1 MPQHW
6 KDIYRTRVCS
16 AHDAV
21 RQGIKSGDYLVFGH
35 CAATP
40 DSLVEALY
48 EERAQYTDLKSFHM
62 LYFGEPYHLRPEM
75 RTHLKPYSNFLD
87 KNSREAHNAGR
98 LEFIPCHFHEVPL
111 LFRDRLYPVDV
122 ALVQLSR
129 PNDEGYCSFGVSND
143 YTKAATQY
151 AHTTIA
157 EVNNQMPFIGGDNLI
172 HVSELDYI
180 VEVDRPILAVPP
192 APVGEV
198 ELEIGRLCAELIHD
212 GSTLQL
218 GIGAIPDAVLRFVTD
233 RQDLGIHTEMF
244 TDGVMH
250 LIRSGQ
256 ITGKRKTLNP
266 QKVVSTLVMGSQELY
281 SFLDN
286 NPDIEMYPVN
296 YTNDPYIIGLNDNM
310 VSINSCLS
318 IDLRG
323 QVASESIG
331 LQQFSGTGGQVDFL
345 RGAKRSHGGVS
356 ILAFRATAQ
365 NDSIS
370 RIVTE
375 LERGAN
381 ITAGRNEIDY
391 IVTEFGR
398 VRLRGLSLKERALA
412 LVSIAHPKFRPELEE
427 YIRTKM

>member
-1 MPQHW
+1 
-6 KDIYRTRVCS
+6 
-16 AHDAV
+16 
-21 RQGIKSGDYLVFGH
+21 
-35 CAATP
+35 
-40 DSLVEALY
+40 
-48 EERAQYTDLKSFHM
+48 
-62 LYFGEPYHLRPEM
+62 
-75 RTHLKPYSNFLD
+75 
-87 KNSREAHNAGR
+87 
-98 LEFIPCHFHEVPL
+98 
-111 LFRDRLYPVDV
+111 
-122 ALVQLSR
+122 
-129 PNDEGYCSFGVSND
+129 
-143 YTKAATQY
+143 
-151 AHTTIA
+151 
-157 EVNNQMPFIGGDNLI
+157 
-172 HVSELDYI
+172 
-180 VEVDRPILAVPP
+180 
-192 APVGEV
+192 
-198 ELEIGRLCAELIHD
+198 
-212 GSTLQL
+212 
-218 GIGAIPDAVLRFVTD
+218 
-233 RQDLGIHTEMF
+233 
-244 TDGVMH
+244 
-250 LIRSGQ
+250 
-256 ITGKRKTLNP
+256 
-266 QKVVSTLVMGSQELY
+266 MGSQELY
-281 SFLDN
+281 RFLDN

-323 QVASESIG
+323 QVTSESIG